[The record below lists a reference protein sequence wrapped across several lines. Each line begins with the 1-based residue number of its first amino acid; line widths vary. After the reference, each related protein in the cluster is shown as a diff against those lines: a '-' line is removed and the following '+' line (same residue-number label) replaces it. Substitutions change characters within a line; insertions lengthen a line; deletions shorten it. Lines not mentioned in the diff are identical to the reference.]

1 MEKKFSKGK
10 WLISRSCSDSIRI
23 STENYDVVADVYD
36 GWNSVD
42 KQIDMDICV
51 ANAKL
56 IAAAPELLAALE
68 YIIESINP
76 IDACRG
82 KFKTLGRGTAYVGIK
97 NMPTDE
103 AILRCIETIKKATE

>member
-10 WLISRSCSDSIRI
+10 WIISGSCRDSIRI

-56 IAAAPELLAALE
+56 IAAAPEMLNVLST
-68 YIIESINP
+68 IENDNWEIPDWLWKRIKDVIN
-76 IDACRG
+76 
-82 KFKTLGRGTAYVGIK
+82 
-97 NMPTDE
+97 
-103 AILRCIETIKKATE
+103 KATE

>member
-1 MEKKFSKGK
+1 MEKKFTKGQ
-10 WLISRSCSDSIRI
+10 WVIDSDFITVEVDGI
-23 STENYDVVADVYD
+23 DEVVCDLDPIDVYPTVYQRSEEEKD
-36 GWNSVD
+36 
-42 KQIDMDICV
+42 

-56 IAAAPELLAALE
+56 IAAAPDLLAALE

-82 KFKTLGRGTAYVGIK
+82 KFKTLGKDTAYVGIK

>member
-1 MEKKFSKGK
+1 MEKKFTKGA
-10 WLISRSCSDSIRI
+10 WVIDSDFITVEVDGIDEVICDFDPEGVWPTVYQRSEEEKD
-23 STENYDVVADVYD
+23 
-36 GWNSVD
+36 
-42 KQIDMDICV
+42 

-56 IAAAPELLAALE
+56 IAAAPDLLEALE

-82 KFKTLGRGTAYVGIK
+82 KFEVLGKDKAYVGCK

-103 AILRCIETIKKATE
+103 AILRCIETIKKATV